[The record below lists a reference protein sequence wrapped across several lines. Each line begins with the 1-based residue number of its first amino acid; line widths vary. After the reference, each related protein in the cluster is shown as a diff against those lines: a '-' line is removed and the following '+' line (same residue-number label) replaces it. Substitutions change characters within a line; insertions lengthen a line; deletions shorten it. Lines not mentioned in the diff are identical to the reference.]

1 MVLENEVHIWIFQII
16 KRCHFKYFFHIFIIG
31 SLFPPYTHKFQ
42 MATGLHV
49 KNRIITNDFYNL
61 KVGKGLLSKRQ
72 NSEVIREKI
81 SRYDYIKHFTSLY
94 SKNNIER

>member
-1 MVLENEVHIWIFQII
+1 
-16 KRCHFKYFFHIFIIG
+16 
-31 SLFPPYTHKFQ
+31 

-61 KVGKGLLSKRQ
+61 KVGKTLLSKRQ

-81 SRYDYIKHFTSLY
+81 SRYDIKHFTSLY

>member
-1 MVLENEVHIWIFQII
+1 MNDIKNLSKLETIYVAWSFL
-16 KRCHFKYFFHIFIIG
+16 FHLLILKSFT
-31 SLFPPYTHKFQ
+31 SLKWSK
-42 MATGLHV
+42 TGQLHV
-49 KNRIITNDFYNL
+49 KNKITTNDFYNL
-61 KVGKGLLSKRQ
+61 KVGKALLSRRQ